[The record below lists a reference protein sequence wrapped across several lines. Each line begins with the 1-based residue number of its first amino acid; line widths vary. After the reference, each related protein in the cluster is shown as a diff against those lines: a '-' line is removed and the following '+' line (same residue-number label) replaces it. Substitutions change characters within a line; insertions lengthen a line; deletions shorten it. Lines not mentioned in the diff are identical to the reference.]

1 MSTPLEAR
9 LLALPHVRRAL
20 VSETV
25 DSTNLVVAR
34 DIVAGGGPG
43 TVAVARRQ
51 TAGRGRRGRRWAD
64 VPRGNVALSIAVA
77 MPPTGGEL
85 VPLAAAL
92 ALRDVLEGMGLAT
105 SLKWPNDVR
114 LVVDGRPRKAAGI
127 LVEGHPRVT
136 PPIAVVG
143 MGIDVDWRRIDR
155 AAIELAGE
163 PSGDSASPQGG
174 WTSVAEALEA
184 VGLGGDVDRDD
195 LVVAVVGAVEARR
208 RHLLDHP
215 SGVLADYRAA
225 CATLGQQVR
234 VDLGSRR
241 FTGWAT
247 DLGPQGSLVVTTA
260 HGREVV
266 AAGDVLHVRDV
277 AAQPGGAAE
286 AP

>member
-1 MSTPLEAR
+1 MSTPLKAR

-34 DIVAGGGPG
+34 EIAGGGGPG
-43 TVAVARRQ
+43 TVAVAQRQ

-77 MPPTGGEL
+77 MPPTGVEL

-92 ALRDVLEGMGLAT
+92 ALRDVLEGMELAT

-114 LVVDGRPRKAAGI
+114 LVVDGRPRKVAGI
-127 LVEGHPRVT
+127 LVEGHPGVT

-143 MGIDVDWRRIDR
+143 IGIDVDWRRIERD
-155 AAIELAGE
+155 AIELAGE
-163 PSGDSASPQGG
+163 PSVLPRGG
-174 WTSVAEALEA
+174 WTSVAEASEA
-184 VGLGGDVDRDD
+184 AGLADEVDRDD
-195 LVVAVVGAVEARR
+195 LVVAVVGAVEAQR
-208 RHLLDHP
+208 RHLLEDA

-247 DLGPQGSLVVTTA
+247 DLGPRGSLVVTTA
-260 HGREVV
+260 HGRELV
-266 AAGDVLHVRDV
+266 AAGDVVHVRDV
-277 AAQPGGAAE
+277 TAMQPGGTAE
-286 AP
+286 TP